1 VAVCVSRCVWSVDG
15 TAATQSSGD
24 ADSGICLPSLFRAFL
39 LLLNLDP
46 LVPIVGIST
55 SHYSTPHLTLC
66 TTQCA
71 SSAGELDASRDNLK
85 VAREILA
92 LRVQQAT
99 MHGYANYAEYA
110 TADTM
115 AGKPAKVMELLEVSG
130 ADGAVCECTVLRG
143 LL

>member
-1 VAVCVSRCVWSVDG
+1 
-15 TAATQSSGD
+15 
-24 ADSGICLPSLFRAFL
+24 
-39 LLLNLDP
+39 
-46 LVPIVGIST
+46 VGIST
-55 SHYSTPHLTLC
+55 SYFLHSHLTLC

-85 VAREILA
+85 VAKEILA

-115 AGKPAKVMELLEVSG
+115 AGKPAKVMELLEVRG
-130 ADGAVCECTVLRG
+130 ADGVVCECSVLRG

>member
-1 VAVCVSRCVWSVDG
+1 
-15 TAATQSSGD
+15 
-24 ADSGICLPSLFRAFL
+24 
-39 LLLNLDP
+39 
-46 LVPIVGIST
+46 VGIST
-55 SHYSTPHLTLC
+55 SHYPPPQLTLC

-85 VAREILA
+85 VAKEILA

-130 ADGAVCECTVLRG
+130 AEGCVLLYSCCKMCSDIRDVILCIG
-143 LL
+143 GWWWGIWM

>member
-1 VAVCVSRCVWSVDG
+1 M
-15 TAATQSSGD
+15 
-24 ADSGICLPSLFRAFL
+24 LLSLFRASL
-39 LLLNLDP
+39 LLLNMDRCSERRDICAAEFFCANSGYLY
-46 LVPIVGIST
+46 LSL
-55 SHYSTPHLTLC
+55 STPHLTPC
-66 TTQCA
+66 TTQCV
-71 SSAGELDASRDNLK
+71 SSTGELDASRDNLK
-85 VAREILA
+85 VAKEILA

-130 ADGAVCECTVLRG
+130 ANGAVCECTVLRG